1 MTPPSEPGLGRDI
14 GFAAL
19 AVAAVAGALLLG
31 QLATYPNLPWH
42 AGLAKPSFNPPNWL
56 FGPVWTALYV
66 LMAFALWRILRISQP
81 LSERRLALALFFVQ
95 LGLNVAWSWMFF
107 AAHSP
112 FLGMINIVPQW
123 LAVVATAGALF
134 RLDKVAAWCLVP
146 LVAWIGFAS
155 VLNIAIWRLN

>member
-1 MTPPSEPGLGRDI
+1 MTPASKPGLSRDI

-19 AVAAVAGALLLG
+19 AIAAVAGALLLG
-31 QLATYPNLPWH
+31 QLATYPNLHWH

-81 LSERRLALALFFVQ
+81 SSERRLALASFFVQ

-107 AAHSP
+107 AAHNP
-112 FLGMINIVPQW
+112 LLGMINIVPQW
-123 LAVVATAGALF
+123 LAVVATALAF
-134 RLDKVAAWCLVP
+134 YRLDRLAAWCLVP
-146 LVAWIGFAS
+146 LVGWVGFAS
-155 VLNIAIWRLN
+155 VLTIAIWRLN